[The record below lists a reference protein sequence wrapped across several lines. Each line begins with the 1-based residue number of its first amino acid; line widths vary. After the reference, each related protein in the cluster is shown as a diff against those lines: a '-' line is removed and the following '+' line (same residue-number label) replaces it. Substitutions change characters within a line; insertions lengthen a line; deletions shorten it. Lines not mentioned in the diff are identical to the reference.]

1 MACKTCRARKIR
13 CDQARP
19 VCQNCRL
26 RASHCTY
33 AGERRIRRSTHDG
46 FSTRRPFLS
55 ATYPRTPSTA
65 PESRPRPAAM
75 AEDGEPSEEW
85 ICVGGIN
92 PFDND
97 TDTAVNGSGDGAHM
111 QTALQARQSQT
122 RDANLAVQSPY
133 NPDLDRPF
141 DLLDQILEGDTGVEV
156 RGCHPAVWMRT
167 EDGDEYTGPSSGIA
181 TISDLG
187 LSWLHQHVPDSD
199 ELCESIQDIRNTLL
213 AHLRQAKCTP
223 HPSPSSPSTY
233 STGDRLKTIPP
244 SVIKKYVDAYFS
256 TVQTIFPVLDQHQF
270 ELQLARFGTD
280 PSCKSC
286 SWKALLNAVLASG
299 CRAALSHET
308 AESFQESG
316 RESWGYFQN
325 ALSYESNIVH
335 SATDLMGVQ
344 AFAVMT
350 VFAQGLSSPQRLEY
364 TLCSI
369 ASRLAQGIALNRHPS
384 QEWNLSEEE
393 NSHRARTFWVIYCLD
408 KTISLRCGRPSAVD
422 DDEISCPFPRGVR
435 LARHYD
441 SNSSAAE
448 EVADFDCFLSLAKFA
463 RICGAVSRR
472 LYSATA
478 LNMPSTQLSGT
489 LERLMQDL
497 EAWKQA
503 IPPDIQPGIPFGR
516 IADSKGLTRFQL
528 VALHSSYY
536 YIICAMCRRFTPMFT
551 KEIPTPNTTQKTMN
565 LNLEAARA
573 MVLLT
578 KHLDVES
585 FTPGWLGFYYPF
597 TALTTLFAHVV
608 TSPNDTST
616 RNDIALME
624 VVVGFFGRLEYIT
637 SGEAAFTKTTEF
649 VRLARRIAD
658 RYADAARSESHRRDS
673 RDSAAATNTAVP
685 LAARPEMDAMPL
697 DPNKEIRAGDRSG
710 FNMLPDELL
719 SNGNGDAVP
728 GRDAA
733 SVRRPAAEPAAGN
746 TRNGSHHD
754 DISSQ
759 ALFTDV
765 MNLLDK
771 NGFDVT
777 DDNWL
782 ENWTPPQ
789 LTGS

>member
-13 CDQARP
+13 CDQTRP

-33 AGERRIRRSTHDG
+33 AGERRTRRSTHGG
-46 FSTRRPFLS
+46 FPGHRPFLP
-55 ATYPRTPSTA
+55 ANYPRTPSTV
-65 PESRPRPAAM
+65 PESRPPPATM
-75 AEDGEPSEEW
+75 NEDGERSEEW
-85 ICVGGIN
+85 ICVGGIDAFHN
-92 PFDND
+92 
-97 TDTAVNGSGDGAHM
+97 DTAVNGSSDGA
-111 QTALQARQSQT
+111 QTGPQARPT
-122 RDANLAVQSPY
+122 RDANLAGQPSD
-133 NPDLDRPF
+133 NPDLHRSL
-141 DLLDQILEGDTGVEV
+141 DLLDQLLEGDPGMEV
-156 RGCHPAVWMRT
+156 TGCHPAVWMRT
-167 EDGDEYTGPSSGIA
+167 EDGDEYTGPSSGIS

-187 LSWLHQHVPDSD
+187 LNWLRQHVPDSD
-199 ELCESIQDIRNTLL
+199 ELCETIKDIRNTLL

-223 HPSPSSPSTY
+223 QHLPSSPSTY
-233 STGDRLKTIPP
+233 TAGHRLKPIAS
-244 SVIKKYVDAYFS
+244 SVVNKYVDAYFS
-256 TVQTIFPVLDQHQF
+256 TVQTIFPVLDRHQF

-280 PSCKSC
+280 PSCKSS

-316 RESWGYFQN
+316 RECWGFFQN
-325 ALSYESNIVH
+325 ALSYESKIIH
-335 SATDLMGVQ
+335 DATDLMGVQ

-369 ASRLAQGIALNRHPS
+369 ASRLAQSIALNRHPS

-393 NSHRARTFWVIYCLD
+393 QSHRARTFWVIYCLD
-408 KTISLRCGRPSAVD
+408 KTISLRCGRPSALD
-422 DDEISCPFPRGVR
+422 DGEISCPFPRGVR
-435 LARHYD
+435 LAHD
-441 SNSSAAE
+441 ADPNTSATE
-448 EVADFDCFLSLAKFA
+448 QGADFDCFLLLAKFA

-478 LNMPSTQLSGT
+478 LDMSSAQLSGT

-503 IPPDIQPGIPFGR
+503 IPPGIQPGIPFGR

-528 VALHSSYY
+528 LALHSSYY
-536 YIICAMCRRFTPMFT
+536 YIICAIYRRFTPMFT
-551 KEIPTPNTTQKTMN
+551 AKEPASPSTTQTTIKRN
-565 LNLEAARA
+565 IEAARA
-573 MVLLT
+573 MILLT

-585 FTPGWLGFYYPF
+585 FTPGWLSFYYPF

-608 TSPNDTST
+608 TSPDNAST

-637 SGEAAFTKTTEF
+637 SGETAFTKTTEF

-658 RYADAARSESHRRDS
+658 RYADAARSESQRRDP

-685 LAARPEMDAMPL
+685 LATNSEKDAMSL
-697 DPNKEIRAGDRSG
+697 NSINELRVEERNG
-710 FNMLPDELL
+710 FNMLPGQAL
-719 SNGNGDAVP
+719 SNGSGRTVP
-728 GRDAA
+728 GRE
-733 SVRRPAAEPAAGN
+733 AEPVRWPTAEPVAGS
-746 TRNGSHHD
+746 TGHGSPND

-765 MNLLDK
+765 MNLLES
-771 NGFDVT
+771 NGFDVA

-782 ENWTPPQ
+782 ENWTPPE
-789 LTGS
+789 LTSS